1 MKNYIFVSSSLNG
14 NDTTAISI
22 VANDELM
29 ALSKAYSYFG
39 GDSRLQIEDFNI
51 LVTHTPIQ
59 RIYRLFKDFT
69 GQTILYFA
77 EKKEECLIDDLYEVD
92 IIKCQ

>member
-1 MKNYIFVSSSLNG
+1 MKDYIFISSSMDG

-39 GDSRLQIEDFNI
+39 GNSRLRIEDFNI
-51 LVTHTPIQ
+51 FVNHTPIQ
-59 RIYRLFKDFT
+59 RVYRLFKDFT

-92 IIKCQ
+92 IIECQ

>member
-1 MKNYIFVSSSLNG
+1 MNG
-14 NDTTAISI
+14 GDTTVISI
-22 VANDELM
+22 IADDELM

-39 GDSRLQIEDFNI
+39 GDSRLQIEDFNV
-51 LVTHTPIQ
+51 LVNHTPIE
-59 RIYRLFKDFT
+59 RIYRIFKNFT

-77 EKKEECLIDDLYEVD
+77 EKNKEYLIDDLYEVD

>member
-1 MKNYIFVSSSLNG
+1 MNG

-29 ALSKAYSYFG
+29 ALSKAYYYFG
-39 GDSRLQIEDFNI
+39 SDSRLQIEDFNI
-51 LVTHTPIQ
+51 LVKHIPIQ

-69 GQTILYFA
+69 GKTILYFA
-77 EKKEECLIDDLYEVD
+77 EKKEWYLIDDLYEVD